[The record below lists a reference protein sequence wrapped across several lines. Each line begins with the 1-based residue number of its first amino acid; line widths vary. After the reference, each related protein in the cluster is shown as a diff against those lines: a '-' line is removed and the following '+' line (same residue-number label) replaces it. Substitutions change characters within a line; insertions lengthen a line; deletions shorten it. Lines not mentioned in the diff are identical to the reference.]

1 MEWEELRRLSW
12 LFLPLLKNYGRIH
25 LQARRLRWGYDL
37 TKRMID
43 QIRYLQSREPFAT
56 FAIELA
62 SGRIIQI
69 HNRHSVST
77 EEGTHR
83 EAGVIGVLHQS
94 GTFEV
99 INASLI
105 ASVSVGLHPAVKE
118 ELDARMESVKKR
130 HGGSEK

>member
-1 MEWEELRRLSW
+1 VYPNIRD
-12 LFLPLLKNYGRIH
+12 
-25 LQARRLRWGYDL
+25 WGIVSNIDSNTNGKL
-37 TKRMID
+37 APMID

-77 EEGTHR
+77 AEGTHR

-105 ASVSVGLHPAVKE
+105 ASVSVGLHPTVKE
-118 ELDARMESVKKR
+118 ELDARVESVKKR
-130 HGGSEK
+130 YGGEK